1 MSILETLRRGLA
13 KNVMRRTIGRL
24 SMIGLL
30 LYSTAGEAQPGSLST
45 AGFDGL
51 KITLCGT
58 SSPLPAPGRAQAC
71 VAVETPDHLYIV
83 DAGSGS
89 AATATLAGI
98 PMAKLRG
105 ILLTHFHSD
114 HISDIGDFN
123 LNSWVAGRPAPLQI
137 IGPEGVDRIAEGLN
151 ITYEL
156 DRGYRVAHHGAEL
169 LNPELGILKS
179 RTINEGVIVDEDG
192 LRITAF
198 EVSHPPIEPAYGYR
212 LDYGGR
218 SVVISGDS
226 LVTDK
231 IVEIS
236 DGADVVLHD
245 AMALQL
251 VQGVETMARNTGN
264 IRVATVLHDI
274 QDYHATTSDL
284 QRLVDQADI
293 GLLALYHLVPAPRNA
308 MGVAAFN
315 RGVPEGAIITEDG
328 MVISLPADSAEIAVE

>member
-1 MSILETLRRGLA
+1 LRIALRIAG
-13 KNVMRRTIGRL
+13 TIGSL
-24 SMIGLL
+24 IFCSISSAQLA
-30 LYSTAGEAQPGSLST
+30 SAGT
-45 AGFDGL
+45 IYDGL

-71 VAVETPDHLYIV
+71 VAVETPNHLYLV

-89 AATATLAGI
+89 AATANLAGV
-98 PMAKLRG
+98 PTEKLRG

-123 LNSWVAGRPAPLQI
+123 LNSWVAGRPQPLQV
-137 IGPEGVDRIAEGLN
+137 IGPDGVDRIVEGLN
-151 ITYEL
+151 IAYEL
-156 DRGYRVAHHGAEL
+156 DRGYRVSHHGAEF
-169 LNPELGILKS
+169 LNPELGILQS
-179 RTINEGVIVDEDG
+179 RSIKEGVIVDEDG

-198 EVSHPPIEPAYGYR
+198 EVSHPPIEPAFGYR

-245 AMALQL
+245 AMELQL
-251 VQGVETMARNTGN
+251 VQTAENVLRNAGAT
-264 IRVATVLHDI
+264 RTATVLHDI
-274 QDYHATTSDL
+274 QDYHATTEDL
-284 QRLVDQADI
+284 QRLIDEAEI

-308 MGVAAFN
+308 MAVAAFN
-315 RGVPEGAIITEDG
+315 RSIPEGALITEDA
-328 MVISLPADSAEIAVE
+328 MVISLPSGSEDILID

>member
-1 MSILETLRRGLA
+1 MRIALRIAG
-13 KNVMRRTIGRL
+13 TIGSL
-24 SMIGLL
+24 IFCSI
-30 LYSTAGEAQPGSLST
+30 STAQLAS
-45 AGFDGL
+45 AGTIYDGL

-71 VAVETPDHLYIV
+71 VAVETPNHLYLV

-89 AATATLAGI
+89 AATANLAGV
-98 PMAKLRG
+98 PTEKLRG

-123 LNSWVAGRPAPLQI
+123 LNSWVAGRPQPLQV
-137 IGPEGVDRIAEGLN
+137 IGPDGVDRIVEGLN

-156 DRGYRVAHHGAEL
+156 DRGYRVSHHGAEF
-169 LNPELGILKS
+169 LNPELGILQS
-179 RTINEGVIVDEDG
+179 RSIKEGVIVDEDG

-198 EVSHPPIEPAYGYR
+198 EVSHPPIEPAFGYR

-245 AMALQL
+245 AMELQL
-251 VQGVETMARNTGN
+251 VQTAENVLRNAGAT
-264 IRVATVLHDI
+264 RTATVLHDI
-274 QDYHATTSDL
+274 QDYHATTEDL
-284 QRLVDQADI
+284 QRLIDEAEI

-308 MGVAAFN
+308 MAVAAFN
-315 RGVPEGAIITEDG
+315 RSIPEGALITEDA
-328 MVISLPADSAEIAVE
+328 MVISLPSGSEDILID

>member
-1 MSILETLRRGLA
+1 MFTVAS
-13 KNVMRRTIGRL
+13 
-24 SMIGLL
+24 
-30 LYSTAGEAQPGSLST
+30 EAQLPSSPPRD
-45 AGFDGL
+45 FEGL

-71 VAVETPDHLYIV
+71 VVVETPEHLYLI

-89 AATATLAGI
+89 AATANLAGI
-98 PMAKLRG
+98 PTAKLRG

-137 IGPEGVDRIAEGLN
+137 IGPTGVDRIVEGLN

-156 DRGYRVAHHGAEL
+156 DRGYRVAHHGEEL
-169 LNPELGILKS
+169 LNPQLGVLQS
-179 RTINEGVIVDEDG
+179 RTIKEGVIVAEDG

-198 EVSHPPIEPAYGYR
+198 EVSHPPIEPAFGYR
-212 LDYGGR
+212 LDYAGR

-226 LVTDK
+226 LVTEK
-231 IVEIS
+231 IIEVS

-251 VQGVETMARNTGN
+251 VQAAENALRSAGIT
-264 IRVATVLHDI
+264 RVAAVLHDI

-284 QRLVDQADI
+284 QRLADEADI
-293 GLLALYHLVPAPRNA
+293 GLLALYHLVPAPRNPMA
-308 MGVAAFN
+308 VAAFS
-315 RGVPEGAIITEDG
+315 RGIPEGAIITEDA
-328 MVISLPADSAEIAVE
+328 MVIALPSNSEDIDID

>member
-1 MSILETLRRGLA
+1 MTKTLS
-13 KNVMRRTIGRL
+13 KIGI
-24 SMIGLL
+24 IGLVF
-30 LYSTAGEAQPGSLST
+30 YSAVAGAQTSPSFN
-45 AGFDGL
+45 ANFDGL

-71 VAVETPDHLYIV
+71 VAVETRDHLYIV

-89 AATATLAGI
+89 AATAQLSGI
-98 PMAKLRG
+98 PLNKMRG
-105 ILLTHFHSD
+105 ILLTHYHSD

-123 LNSWVAGRPAPLQI
+123 LNSWIAGRPAPLQI
-137 IGPEGVDRIAEGLN
+137 IGPEGVDRIVEGLN

-169 LNPELGILKS
+169 LNPELGVMQS
-179 RTINEGVIVDEDG
+179 RTIGEGVIVDEDG

-198 EVSHPPIEPAYGYR
+198 EVSHPPIDPAFGYR

-231 IVEIS
+231 IVKIS

-251 VQGVETMARNTGN
+251 VQGAEAMSRGAGNTR
-264 IRVATVLHDI
+264 IAAVLRDI
-274 QDYHATTSDL
+274 QDYHATTADL
-284 QRLVDQADI
+284 ARLAAEATI
-293 GLLALYHLVPAPRNA
+293 GQLALYHLVPAPRNA
-308 MGVAAFN
+308 MAIAAFN
-315 RGVPEGAIITEDG
+315 GDLPDGALITEDG
-328 MVISLPADSAEIAVE
+328 MVISLPVGSKEIVID

>member
-1 MSILETLRRGLA
+1 MIRKIAIIGVLVSSIA
-13 KNVMRRTIGRL
+13 
-24 SMIGLL
+24 S
-30 LYSTAGEAQPGSLST
+30 EAQTSSSST
-45 AGFDGL
+45 VSFEGIR
-51 KITLCGT
+51 ITLCGT
-58 SSPLPAPGRAQAC
+58 SSPLSAPGRAQAC

-89 AATATLAGI
+89 AATANLVGI
-98 PMAKLRG
+98 PTGKLRG

-137 IGPEGVDRIAEGLN
+137 IGPEGVDRIVEGLN

-156 DRGYRVAHHGAEL
+156 DRAYRVAHHGAEL
-169 LNPELGILKS
+169 LNPELGILQS
-179 RTINEGVIVDEDG
+179 RTINEGIIVDEDG

-198 EVSHPPIEPAYGYR
+198 EVSHPPIDPAYGYR
-212 LDYGGR
+212 FDYGGR

-236 DGADVVLHD
+236 NGADVVLHD

-251 VQGVETMARNTGN
+251 VQGAENMARSTGN
-264 IRVATVLHDI
+264 TRLATVLHDI
-274 QDYHATTSDL
+274 QDYHATTRDL
-284 QRLVDQADI
+284 QRLVDEADI
-293 GLLALYHLVPAPRNA
+293 GQLALYHLVPAPRNA

-315 RGVPEGAIITEDG
+315 RGIPDGAIITEDG
-328 MVISLPADSAEIAVE
+328 MVISLPSGTEDMTIE

>member
-1 MSILETLRRGLA
+1 MTKTLS
-13 KNVMRRTIGRL
+13 KIGI
-24 SMIGLL
+24 IGLVF
-30 LYSTAGEAQPGSLST
+30 YSAVAGAQTAPSFNAN
-45 AGFDGL
+45 FDGL

-71 VAVETPDHLYIV
+71 IAVETRDHLYIV

-89 AATATLAGI
+89 AATAQLSGI
-98 PMAKLRG
+98 PLDKMRG
-105 ILLTHFHSD
+105 ILLTHYHSD

-123 LNSWVAGRPAPLQI
+123 LNSWIAGRPTPLQI
-137 IGPEGVDRIAEGLN
+137 IGPEGVDRIVEGLN

-169 LNPELGILKS
+169 LNPELGVMQS
-179 RTINEGVIVDEDG
+179 RTIGEGIIVDEDG

-198 EVSHPPIEPAYGYR
+198 EVSHPPIDPAFGYR

-231 IVEIS
+231 IVNIA

-251 VQGVETMARNTGN
+251 VQGAEAMSRGAGNTR
-264 IRVATVLHDI
+264 IAAVLRDI
-274 QDYHATTSDL
+274 QDYHATTADL
-284 QRLVDQADI
+284 ARLAAEATI
-293 GLLALYHLVPAPRNA
+293 GQLALYHLVPAPRNA
-308 MGVAAFN
+308 MAIAAFN
-315 RGVPEGAIITEDG
+315 GDLPDGALITEDG
-328 MVISLPADSAEIAVE
+328 MVISLPVGSKEITVD

>member
-1 MSILETLRRGLA
+1 LRIALRIAG
-13 KNVMRRTIGRL
+13 TIGSL
-24 SMIGLL
+24 IFCSISSAQLA
-30 LYSTAGEAQPGSLST
+30 SAGT
-45 AGFDGL
+45 IYDGL

-71 VAVETPDHLYIV
+71 VAVETPNHLYLV

-89 AATATLAGI
+89 AATANLAGV
-98 PMAKLRG
+98 PTEKLRG

-123 LNSWVAGRPAPLQI
+123 LNSWVAGRPQPLQV
-137 IGPEGVDRIAEGLN
+137 IGPDGVDRIVEGLN

-156 DRGYRVAHHGAEL
+156 DRGYRVSHHGAEF
-169 LNPELGILKS
+169 LNPELGILQS
-179 RTINEGVIVDEDG
+179 RSIKEGVIVDEDG

-198 EVSHPPIEPAYGYR
+198 EVSHPPIEPAFGYR

-245 AMALQL
+245 AMELQL
-251 VQGVETMARNTGN
+251 VQTAENVLRNAGAT
-264 IRVATVLHDI
+264 RTATVLHDI
-274 QDYHATTSDL
+274 QDYHATTEDL
-284 QRLVDQADI
+284 QRLIDEAEI

-308 MGVAAFN
+308 MAVAAFN
-315 RGVPEGAIITEDG
+315 RSIPEGALITEDA
-328 MVISLPADSAEIAVE
+328 MVISLPSGSEDILID

>member
-1 MSILETLRRGLA
+1 MTKTLS
-13 KNVMRRTIGRL
+13 KIGI
-24 SMIGLL
+24 IGLV
-30 LYSTAGEAQPGSLST
+30 LYSAVAGSQTVPSFNAN
-45 AGFDGL
+45 FDGL

-71 VAVETPDHLYIV
+71 IAVETRDHLYIV

-89 AATATLAGI
+89 AATAQLSGI
-98 PMAKLRG
+98 PLDKMRG
-105 ILLTHFHSD
+105 ILLTHYHSD

-123 LNSWVAGRPAPLQI
+123 LNSWIAGRPAPLQI
-137 IGPEGVDRIAEGLN
+137 IGPEGVDRIVEGLN

-169 LNPELGILKS
+169 LTPELGVMQARAIG
-179 RTINEGVIVDEDG
+179 EGVIVDEDG

-198 EVSHPPIEPAYGYR
+198 EVSHPPIDPAFGYR

-251 VQGVETMARNTGN
+251 VQGAEAMSRGAGNTR
-264 IRVATVLHDI
+264 IAAVLHDI
-274 QDYHATTSDL
+274 QDYHATTADL
-284 QRLVDQADI
+284 ARLAAEAKI
-293 GLLALYHLVPAPRNA
+293 GQLALYHLVPAPRNA
-308 MGVAAFN
+308 MAIAAFN
-315 RGVPEGAIITEDG
+315 GDLPDGALITEDG
-328 MVISLPADSAEIAVE
+328 MVISLQVGSKEITVD

>member
-1 MSILETLRRGLA
+1 
-13 KNVMRRTIGRL
+13 
-24 SMIGLL
+24 
-30 LYSTAGEAQPGSLST
+30 
-45 AGFDGL
+45 
-51 KITLCGT
+51 
-58 SSPLPAPGRAQAC
+58 

-89 AATATLAGI
+89 AATANLVGI
-98 PMAKLRG
+98 PTGKLRG

-137 IGPEGVDRIAEGLN
+137 VGPEGVDRIVEGLN

-156 DRGYRVAHHGAEL
+156 DRAYRVAHHGAEL
-169 LNPELGILKS
+169 LNPELGILQS
-179 RTINEGVIVDEDG
+179 RTINEGIIVDEDG

-198 EVSHPPIEPAYGYR
+198 EVSHPPIDPAYGYR
-212 LDYGGR
+212 FDYGGR

-236 DGADVVLHD
+236 NGADVVLHD

-251 VQGVETMARNTGN
+251 VQGAENMARSTGN
-264 IRVATVLHDI
+264 TRLATVLHDI
-274 QDYHATTSDL
+274 QDYHATTRDL
-284 QRLVDQADI
+284 QRLVDEAAI
-293 GLLALYHLVPAPRNA
+293 GQLALYHLVPVPRNA

-315 RGVPEGAIITEDG
+315 RGIPDGAIITEDG
-328 MVISLPADSAEIAVE
+328 MVISLPSGTEDMTIE

>member
-1 MSILETLRRGLA
+1 MRMALRIAGTIWSFMFCSISSAQLA
-13 KNVMRRTIGRL
+13 SAGTI
-24 SMIGLL
+24 
-30 LYSTAGEAQPGSLST
+30 Y
-45 AGFDGL
+45 DGL

-71 VAVETPDHLYIV
+71 VAVETPKHLYLV

-89 AATATLAGI
+89 AATANLAGV
-98 PMAKLRG
+98 PTEKLRG

-123 LNSWVAGRPAPLQI
+123 LNSWVAGRPQPLQV
-137 IGPEGVDRIAEGLN
+137 IGPNGVDRIVEGLN

-156 DRGYRVAHHGAEL
+156 DRGYRVSHHGAEF
-169 LNPELGILKS
+169 LNPELGILQS
-179 RTINEGVIVDEDG
+179 RSINEGVIVDEDG

-198 EVSHPPIEPAYGYR
+198 EVSHPPIEPAFGYR

-245 AMALQL
+245 AMELQL
-251 VQGVETMARNTGN
+251 VQTAENVLRNAGVTRT
-264 IRVATVLHDI
+264 ATVLHDI
-274 QDYHATTSDL
+274 QDYHATTEDL
-284 QRLVDQADI
+284 QRLVDEAEI

-308 MGVAAFN
+308 MAVAAFN
-315 RGVPEGAIITEDG
+315 RSIPEGALITEDA
-328 MVISLPADSAEIAVE
+328 MVISLPSGSEDILID

>member
-1 MSILETLRRGLA
+1 MRMALRIVG
-13 KNVMRRTIGRL
+13 I
-24 SMIGLL
+24 I
-30 LYSTAGEAQPGSLST
+30 GSLIFCSISSAQLAS
-45 AGFDGL
+45 AGTIYDGL

-71 VAVETPDHLYIV
+71 VAVETPNHLYLV

-89 AATATLAGI
+89 AATANLAGV
-98 PMAKLRG
+98 PTEKLRG

-123 LNSWVAGRPAPLQI
+123 LNSWVAGRPQPLQV
-137 IGPEGVDRIAEGLN
+137 IGPDGVDRIVEGLN
-151 ITYEL
+151 IAYEL
-156 DRGYRVAHHGAEL
+156 DRGYRVSHHGAEF
-169 LNPELGILKS
+169 LNPELGILQS
-179 RTINEGVIVDEDG
+179 RSIKEGVIVDEDG

-198 EVSHPPIEPAYGYR
+198 EVSHPPIEPAFGYR

-245 AMALQL
+245 AMELQL
-251 VQGVETMARNTGN
+251 VQTAENVLRNAGAT
-264 IRVATVLHDI
+264 RTATVLHDI
-274 QDYHATTSDL
+274 QDYHATTEDL
-284 QRLVDQADI
+284 QRLIDEAEI

-308 MGVAAFN
+308 MAVAAFN
-315 RGVPEGAIITEDG
+315 RSIPEGALITEDA
-328 MVISLPADSAEIAVE
+328 MVISLPSGSEDILID

>member
-1 MSILETLRRGLA
+1 MIKTLS
-13 KNVMRRTIGRL
+13 KIGI
-24 SMIGLL
+24 IGLIFH
-30 LYSTAGEAQPGSLST
+30 SAFAGAQTAPPTDA
-45 AGFDGL
+45 AFDGL

-71 VAVETPDHLYIV
+71 VAVETPGHLYIV

-89 AATATLAGI
+89 AATAQLSGI
-98 PMAKLRG
+98 SLGKLRG
-105 ILLTHFHSD
+105 ILLTHYHSD

-137 IGPEGVDRIAEGLN
+137 IGPEGVDRIVEGLN

-169 LNPELGILKS
+169 LNPELGILQS
-179 RTINEGVIVDEDG
+179 RTIEEGVIVDEDE

-226 LVTDK
+226 LVTEK
-231 IVEIS
+231 IVELS

-251 VQGVETMARNTGN
+251 VQGMEAISRNAGN
-264 IRVATVLHDI
+264 TRIATVLHDL
-274 QDYHATTSDL
+274 QDYHATSADL
-284 QRLVDQADI
+284 ARLASEAKI

-308 MGVAAFN
+308 MASEAFKA
-315 RGVPEGAIITEDG
+315 GLPDGALITEDG
-328 MVISLPADSAEIAVE
+328 MVISLPANSKEITVE

>member
-1 MSILETLRRGLA
+1 MKDKIFMILLGI
-13 KNVMRRTIGRL
+13 IGT
-24 SMIGLL
+24 SGLL
-30 LYSTAGEAQPGSLST
+30 FYSAVAGAQTASSPNEN
-45 AGFDGL
+45 FDGL

-89 AATATLAGI
+89 AATAQLSGI
-98 PMAKLRG
+98 PLDKLRG
-105 ILLTHFHSD
+105 ILLTHYHSD

-137 IGPEGVDRIAEGLN
+137 IGPEGVERIVEGLN

-169 LNPELGILKS
+169 LNPELGVLHS
-179 RTINEGVIVDEDG
+179 RTIGEEVIVDEDG

-198 EVSHPPIEPAYGYR
+198 EVSHPPIEPAFGYR
-212 LDYGGR
+212 LDYGDR

-226 LVTDK
+226 LVTSK
-231 IVEIS
+231 IVELS

-251 VQGVETMARNTGN
+251 VQGIEAMSRGAGNT
-264 IRVATVLHDI
+264 RLASVLHDI
-274 QDYHATTSDL
+274 QDYHATTADL
-284 QRLVDQADI
+284 VRLVAEAEVGQ
-293 GLLALYHLVPAPRNA
+293 LALYHLVPAPRNA
-308 MGVAAFN
+308 MAIAAFK
-315 RGVPEGAIITEDG
+315 GGLPDGAIITEDG
-328 MVISLPADSAEIAVE
+328 MVISLPANSKEIMVD

>member
-1 MSILETLRRGLA
+1 MIKKFSKTVILGL
-13 KNVMRRTIGRL
+13 
-24 SMIGLL
+24 GLC
-30 LYSTAGEAQPGSLST
+30 SAVAGAQTVPSSN
-45 AGFDGL
+45 AAFDGL

-71 VAVETPDHLYIV
+71 VAVETPDHLYVV

-89 AATATLAGI
+89 SATAQLSGV
-98 PMAKLRG
+98 PLSKMRG
-105 ILLTHFHSD
+105 ILVTHYHSD

-137 IGPEGVDRIAEGLN
+137 IGPEGVDRIVEGLN

-156 DRGYRVAHHGAEL
+156 DRGYRVAHHGEDL
-169 LNPELGILKS
+169 LNPEFGVLHS
-179 RTINEGVIVDEDG
+179 RTIEEGIIEDKDG

-198 EVSHPPIEPAYGYR
+198 EVSHPPIKPAYGYR

-231 IVEIS
+231 IVELS

-251 VQGVETMARNTGN
+251 VQGAESLARRSGN
-264 IRVATVLHDI
+264 NRLATVLHDI
-274 QDYHATTSDL
+274 QDYHATTADL
-284 QRLVDQADI
+284 ARLKVEADI

-308 MGVAAFN
+308 MAISAFN
-315 RGVPEGAIITEDG
+315 GGLPEGALITEDG
-328 MVISLPADSAEIAVE
+328 MVISLPANSNEITVD